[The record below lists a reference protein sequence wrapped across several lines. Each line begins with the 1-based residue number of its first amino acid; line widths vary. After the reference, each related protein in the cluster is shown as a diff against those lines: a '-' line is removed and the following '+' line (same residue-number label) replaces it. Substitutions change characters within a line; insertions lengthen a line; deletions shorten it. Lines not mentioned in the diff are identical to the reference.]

1 MKRSLTI
8 FLLAVIVLIGVGAF
22 ALTLWNPH
30 IKGGDAQATLD
41 QNAHAT
47 LDQLFDRLLEKNK
60 GMGSLVL
67 VKDGDVI
74 YSRSFGYRQITDND
88 NEPLT
93 ADTEYRIG
101 SITKMYTAVMIFQ
114 LVEEGKLRLTDTLD
128 KFFPQIPNA
137 SRITIAQLLSHRSG
151 VPDLQVD
158 DGWYLQ
164 PRTEDEIVAAKAKGQ
179 PQFEPGTKTA
189 YSNTGY
195 NLLGYIVEK
204 VDGKSYSDALKD
216 RITSKLGL
224 KDTYVGI
231 GQADPTKNE
240 AIAYKYIGGWVE
252 GSEPDLSIPGGGG
265 SILSTPTDMAIFIKA
280 LFDLKL
286 VSQESLNQMLTQ
298 RDGEGMGIHSFTF
311 ADRTLYGETGGS
323 GSSGAWLNYFPEE
336 KLALAYTTNMKIYPV
351 DEIISDVFDIYW
363 NRPFQIPT
371 FDAFVVSPD
380 VLERYVGIYSIA
392 GTPAKMT
399 VIRDGATLYIKAG
412 DEQSSGVPLEATAE
426 NKFTIGPG
434 TAFEFD
440 VEKGLLI
447 ITRGDAETV
456 FTKEK

>member
-1 MKRSLTI
+1 MKRNSTI
-8 FLLAVIVLIGVGAF
+8 FLLVVILIIAIGALALVLWEPPIEAGNTHV
-22 ALTLWNPH
+22 
-30 IKGGDAQATLD
+30 TLD
-41 QNAHAT
+41 QNAHST

-67 VKDGDVI
+67 AKDGAVL
-74 YSRSFGYRQITDND
+74 YSRSFGYRQITEND
-88 NEPLT
+88 KKPLT
-93 ADTEYRIG
+93 ADTKYRIG

-114 LVEEGKLRLTDTLD
+114 LIEEGKLKLTDTLD

-137 SRITIAQLLSHRSG
+137 SRITIAQMLSHRSG
-151 VPDLQVD
+151 IPDLQVEE
-158 DGWYLQ
+158 GWYLQ
-164 PRTEDEIVAAKAKGQ
+164 PKTEDEIVAAIAEGQ
-179 PQFEPGTKTA
+179 PQFEPDTRTA

-195 NLLGYIVEK
+195 NLLGYILEK
-204 VDGKSYSDALKD
+204 VDGRSYAEALKE
-216 RITSKLGL
+216 RITSKIGL
-224 KDTYVGI
+224 KDTYVGV
-231 GQADPTKNE
+231 GQADPAKNE
-240 AIAYKYIGGWVE
+240 AIAYKYIGGWIE

-265 SILSTPTDMAIFIKA
+265 SIISTPTDMANFITA

-286 VSQESLNQMLTQ
+286 VSQDSLNQMKTQ
-298 RDGEGMGIHSFTF
+298 RDGEGMGITAFTF
-311 ADRTLYGETGGS
+311 AGRTLYGETGGS

-336 KLALAYTTNMKIYPV
+336 KLALAYTTNMKMYPV
-351 DEIISDVFDIYW
+351 SDIVSGVFDIYW
-363 NRPFQIPT
+363 NRPFQIPS

-380 VLERYVGIYSIA
+380 VLEQYVGVYSIA

-399 VIRDGATLYIKAG
+399 VTRDGTTLYLQAG

-440 VEKGLLI
+440 VEKGLLT
-447 ITRGDAETV
+447 ITRGGEEIV